1 MSGFYLVVKAK
12 KETPSVRNSVIQ
24 TYFDNPIE
32 FDLKKK
38 YEMALVGFDT
48 VHSYTNINSTNNVFR
63 YSPNSGTS
71 NYTIYVEEGAYEMS
85 ELNTYIQDEMKKQV
99 GSLYRADGV
108 VIGANLSTSRST
120 LKFGKP
126 GPTTKYWVDFNVNNS
141 LAPFLGFTKGEYTY
155 VEKREDPSDP
165 DKVTSYIDYYES
177 ETTSIID
184 DVTIIRITNDII
196 GSSYSD
202 GKSINDIYSFH
213 PDVPPGYKISEKPF
227 QLIYL
232 PIVVSKISRMETN
245 ILNLN
250 GHLIDF
256 RGEDII
262 LRFHVRERITSVLQD
277 LFTSSAVER

>member
-1 MSGFYLVVKAK
+1 MSGFYLIIKAK
-12 KETPSVRNSVIQ
+12 KETPTIKNSVIQ

-48 VHSYTNINSTNNVFR
+48 VHSYTNISSTNNVFR

-71 NYTIYVEEGAYEMS
+71 NYTIYVEEGAYELS
-85 ELNTYIQDEMKKQV
+85 ELNTYIQNEMEKQV
-99 GSLYRADGV
+99 GSLYRKDGV
-108 VIGANLSTSRST
+108 VIGANLSTSRAT

-155 VEKREDPSDP
+155 VEKREDPTDP

-213 PDVPPGYKISEKPF
+213 PDVPPGFKISEKPF
-227 QLIYL
+227 HLIYL

-245 ILNLN
+245 ILNQN

>member
-1 MSGFYLVVKAK
+1 MSGFYLIIKAK
-12 KETPSVRNSVIQ
+12 KETPTVNNSRIL

-63 YSPNSGTS
+63 YSPNNGTQS
-71 NYTIYVEEGAYEMS
+71 YTIYIEEGAYELN
-85 ELNTYIQDEMKKQV
+85 ELNDYLQTEMKKQV

-108 VIGANLSTSRST
+108 VIGGNLMTLRST

-126 GPTTKYWVDFNVNNS
+126 GPTTKYWVDFNVSNS
-141 LAPFLGFTKGEYTY
+141 LASVLGFNKGEYTY
-155 VEKREDPSDP
+155 VEKKEDPTDP
-165 DKVTSYIDYYES
+165 DKVTGYIDYYES
-177 ETTSIID
+177 ESFTRVD

-227 QLIYL
+227 YLIYL
-232 PIVVSKISRMETN
+232 PIVVGRISRMETK
-245 ILNLN
+245 ITDQN
-250 GHLIDF
+250 GNLIDF